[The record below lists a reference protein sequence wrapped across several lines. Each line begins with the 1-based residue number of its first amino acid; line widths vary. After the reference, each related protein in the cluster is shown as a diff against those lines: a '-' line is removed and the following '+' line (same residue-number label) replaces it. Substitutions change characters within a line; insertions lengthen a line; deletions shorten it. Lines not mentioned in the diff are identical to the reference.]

1 MHQRPSTSKSKVNIQ
16 SSGVKAKQKGLA
28 NPTKGRGKKSDN
40 MSFRSSKRNC
50 NVLSWLGS
58 FTKLLVV
65 IGSFVLCVYIY
76 DKRIIYGFAEEAGW
90 IAPKNDRIKD
100 GQRDFA
106 KYDIVQ
112 EDQLKERAQSKQ
124 PNNIYG
130 QKLNVRPSSVNDA
143 IKDDTEVED
152 REQNTGANQEVDNNI
167 ENVANLLAAGHN
179 EKPPH
184 YHVLQ
189 VLTNTHQKTH
199 LKTRFVVCIRSILS
213 KASIN
218 LHFFFV
224 VDKPSEEFIIE
235 CLQQITDEGIA
246 RSHFQVCIF
255 ALMIM

>member
-90 IAPKNDRIKD
+90 IAPKNDRLKD
-100 GQRDFA
+100 FF
-106 KYDIVQ
+106 Q
-112 EDQLKERAQSKQ
+112 EDQLKERVQSKQ

-143 IKDDTEVED
+143 IKHDTEVED
-152 REQNTGANQEVDNNI
+152 REQNNGANQEVDNNI